1 MDRGSRRCNQAST
14 KNCKKKPKKR
24 HKGAA
29 EDKEE
34 SQDKDKK

>member
-1 MDRGSRRCNQAST
+1 MDRGSSRCNLAST
-14 KNCKKKPKKR
+14 ENCKKKTKKR

-34 SQDKDKK
+34 S

>member
-1 MDRGSRRCNQAST
+1 MDRGSKAST
-14 KNCKKKPKKR
+14 ENCKKKPKKR